1 MNNNPPSA
9 EYRAWNPGLESRL
22 PREYLPLSTIFR
34 SENVSTSIAKSHELS
49 DYCGLPVHELV
60 AFRADRLI
68 VHELLI
74 HVTTGLAVPD
84 GRDDEDLGRNFRKIA
99 ATILDR
105 YITPHRDE
113 LARVFEQ
120 VRHKASAVIERE
132 LGTAFAETKTAVGA
146 DQSADW
152 RRLFAFGKSRK
163 PAPKPAETVAER
175 DQRILSQWS
184 KKSQNT
190 EDRLEQACFAALYE
204 VATAVISRQGRLSGD
219 HALLA
224 ELAVILVCNDYGSG
238 VIGDAILPFVQE
250 AVSGEGYRA
259 LPAQKKPVVMNVK
272 GASASGKSSMRP
284 LQKNLAG
291 KLDLPWDEFALISP
305 DIWRKFLLDYG
316 SLGAAYKY
324 AGTLS
329 GHEIE
334 IIDKKLDRR
343 MADRAARGDMPHLL
357 IDRFRFDSFVPN
369 LEEGSSK
376 LLTRFGDLVYMFF
389 MITPPEMTVERAWT
403 RGLRLG
409 RYKAV
414 DDLLAHNVEAYA
426 GMPELFFTWALIAGK
441 RVHYEFVDNSVA
453 EGRAPRTAAFG
464 WNGEMTVLDIK
475 RMIDIERFRKI
486 NIHAQRPAE
495 VYANKDLSP
504 ESNVDFLK
512 RCARWIPTINFA
524 DYETGQVY
532 ARLQRGTWTWRDDKR
547 FNEALKDPDA
557 RAGLL
562 AVARNVYRADGSE
575 RKRTDVP
582 IERVHTLGTWGEGA
596 NAGASDKARRYQPV
610 DDGPNAV
617 SS

>member
-1 MNNNPPSA
+1 MNNDPPSV
-9 EYRAWNPGLESRL
+9 EYGAWNPGLESRL

-34 SENVSTSIAKSHELS
+34 SENVSTSIAKAHELS

-105 YITPHRDE
+105 FITPHREE

-120 VRHKASAVIERE
+120 VKHKASTVIERE
-132 LGTAFAETKTAVGA
+132 LTIAFAEPKTPVGA
-146 DQSADW
+146 DQSGDW
-152 RRLFAFGKSRK
+152 RRLLFGKSRK
-163 PAPKPAETVAER
+163 PAPKPAEPVAER

-184 KKSQNT
+184 TKSQSS
-190 EDRLEQACFAALYE
+190 EDRLEQVCFAALYE

-219 HALLA
+219 HALLS
-224 ELAVILVCNDYGSG
+224 ELAVILVCNDYGSS
-238 VIGDAILPFVQE
+238 VVGDAIIPFVQE
-250 AVSGEGYRA
+250 AVAREGYRA
-259 LPAQKKPVVMNVK
+259 LPAQQKPVVMNVK

-291 KLDLPWDEFALISP
+291 KLNLPWDEFALISP

-343 MADRAARGDMPHLL
+343 MADRAARGEMPHLL

-403 RGLRLG
+403 RGLRVG

-414 DDLLAHNVEAYA
+414 EDLLAHNVEAYA

-453 EGRAPRTAAFG
+453 EGRPPRTAAFG

-486 NIHAQRPAE
+486 NIHAQTAAD
-495 VYANKDLSP
+495 VYAHKDLSP

-512 RCARWIPTINFA
+512 RCARWIPIINFA
-524 DYETGQVY
+524 DHETGQVY
-532 ARLQRGTWTWRDDKR
+532 ARLQRGAWTWRDDKR
-547 FNEALKDPDA
+547 FNEALKNLDA
-557 RAGLL
+557 KAGLL
-562 AVARNVYRADGSE
+562 AVARNVYRPANGSD
-575 RKRTDVP
+575 RKRTDVAT
-582 IERVHTLGTWGEGA
+582 EKVHTLGTWGEGA
-596 NAGASDKARRYQPV
+596 NAESIDYVRV
-610 DDGPNAV
+610 
-617 SS
+617 